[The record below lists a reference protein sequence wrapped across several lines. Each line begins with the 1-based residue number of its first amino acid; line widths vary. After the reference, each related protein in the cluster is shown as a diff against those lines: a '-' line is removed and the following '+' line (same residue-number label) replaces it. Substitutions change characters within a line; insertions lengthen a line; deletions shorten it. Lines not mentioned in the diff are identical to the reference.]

1 MAKVF
6 LNDKI
11 IEDAEAHISVSDSGF
26 LYGMGL
32 FETMRCTGGKVF
44 ALDDHLAR
52 LFSSASQLAINN
64 PYSKEYVADAVEQ
77 VLAANNLTDARLRL
91 TLTNGPMAQGGQST
105 ATLLIT
111 ATRFEPYPAE
121 YYQKGVGVVLTDFR
135 QNTQDPIV
143 KHKTTNYFSRLL
155 ALDVAHK
162 KKAAE
167 ALWFTTDGRLA
178 EGCVSNVFCVMDSAL
193 YTPTLET
200 PVLPGIMRKTVCE
213 VAKAESIKLV
223 EKDIMIK
230 DLLSADEVF
239 LTNVIM
245 LILPVIAVE
254 AHTVGDGKVGPI
266 TKRLTESVNEV
277 ISKKGRKS
285 KGQGNEDNTNNG

>member
-1 MAKVF
+1 MKIF

-11 IEDAEAHISVSDSGF
+11 IDDAEAHISVSDSGF

-52 LFSSASQLAINN
+52 LFWSAKELAINN

-77 VLAANNLTDARLRL
+77 VLAVNNLTDARLRL
-91 TLTNGPMAQGGQST
+91 TLTNGPMAQGGET
-105 ATLLIT
+105 KATLLIT

-121 YYQKGVGVVLTDFR
+121 YYQKGAGV
-135 QNTQDPIV
+135 
-143 KHKTTNYFSRLL
+143 
-155 ALDVAHK
+155 AAHK

-167 ALWFTTDGRLA
+167 ALWFTTDNRLA
-178 EGCVSNVFCVMDSAL
+178 EGCVSNVFCVKDSAL
-193 YTPTLET
+193 YTPTLDT

-213 VAKAESIKLV
+213 IAKAQSITLV
-223 EKDIMIK
+223 EKDLTIK
-230 DLLSADEVF
+230 DLLGADEVF

-245 LILPVIAVE
+245 LILPVVTVE
-254 AHTVGDGKVGPI
+254 AHTVGDGKVGPM
-266 TKRLTESVNEV
+266 TKKLMKYLEKVVSQDQLKET
-277 ISKKGRKS
+277 SK
-285 KGQGNEDNTNNG
+285 

>member
-6 LNDKI
+6 LNDKVI
-11 IEDAEAHISVSDSGF
+11 DDAEAHISVSDSGF

-32 FETMRCTGGKVF
+32 FETMRCTGGRVF
-44 ALDDHLAR
+44 ALDDHLDR
-52 LFSSASQLAINN
+52 LFNSAKELAINN
-64 PYSKEYVADAVEQ
+64 PYDKKYIADAIGQ

-91 TLTNGPMAQGGQST
+91 TLTNGPMSQGGDAR

-135 QNTQDPIV
+135 QNTQDPITR
-143 KHKTTNYFSRLL
+143 HKTINYFSRLL
-155 ALDVAHK
+155 ALNLAHQ

-178 EGCVSNVFCVMDSAL
+178 EGCVSNVFCVKDSVL
-193 YTPTLET
+193 YTPTLDT
-200 PVLPGIMRKTVCE
+200 PVLPGVMRKTVCE
-213 VAKAESIKLV
+213 IAKAESVNLV
-223 EKDIMIK
+223 EKDLTIQE
-230 DLLSADEVF
+230 LLAADEVF

-245 LILPVIAVE
+245 LILPVVSVE
-254 AHTVGDGKVGPI
+254 AHTVGDGKVGTM
-266 TKRLTESVNEV
+266 TKKLMTEVLQE
-277 ISKKGRKS
+277 
-285 KGQGNEDNTNNG
+285 

>member
-11 IEDAEAHISVSDSGF
+11 VEDAEAHISVSDSGF

-32 FETMRCTGGKVF
+32 FETMRCMGGKVF

-52 LFSSASQLAINN
+52 LSNSAEELAINN
-64 PYSKEYVADAVEQ
+64 PYDKKYVAGAIEQ
-77 VLAANNLTDARLRL
+77 TLEANNLTDARLRL

-105 ATLLIT
+105 ATLLVT
-111 ATRFEPYPAE
+111 ATRFEPYPDE
-121 YYQKGVGVVLTDFR
+121 YYKNGVRVVLTDFR
-135 QNTQDPIV
+135 QNTQEAIV

-155 ALDVAHK
+155 ALNIAHQ

-178 EGCVSNVFCVMDSAL
+178 EGCVSNVFCVKDSAL
-193 YTPTLET
+193 YTPGLDT

-213 VAKAESIKLV
+213 VAKAESIKLI
-223 EKDIMIK
+223 EKDLTIK
-230 DLLSADEVF
+230 DLLGADEIF

-245 LILPVIAVE
+245 LILPVVGVE
-254 AHTVGDGKVGPI
+254 AHTVGDGKVGSV
-266 TKRLTESVNEV
+266 TKRLMESVKEV
-277 ISKKGRKS
+277 ILKKQCKS
-285 KGQGNEDNTNNG
+285 KG

>member
-1 MAKVF
+1 MKIF

-11 IEDAEAHISVSDSGF
+11 IDDAEAHLSVSDSGF

-52 LFSSASQLAINN
+52 LSNSAKELAINN
-64 PYSKEYVADAVEQ
+64 PYIKEYVADAIEQ
-77 VLAANNLTDARLRL
+77 TLEANNLTDARLRL

-111 ATRFEPYPAE
+111 ATRFEPYPDE
-121 YYQKGVGVVLTDFR
+121 YYKNGVRVVLTEFR
-135 QNTQDPIV
+135 QNGADPTMR
-143 KHKTTNYFSRLL
+143 HKTTNFFSRLL
-155 ALDVAHK
+155 ALNIAHK

-167 ALWFTTDGRLA
+167 ALWFTTDNRLA
-178 EGCVSNVFCVMDSAL
+178 EGCVSNVFLVKDSAL
-193 YTPTLET
+193 YTPTLDT

-213 VAKAESIKLV
+213 IAKAESIKLV
-223 EKDIMIK
+223 EKDLTIK
-230 DLLSADEVF
+230 DLLAADEVF

-245 LILPVIAVE
+245 LILPVVAVE
-254 AHTVGDGKVGPI
+254 AHTVGNDKVGPM
-266 TKRLTESVNEV
+266 TKKLMKYLEKVVSQDQLKET
-277 ISKKGRKS
+277 SK
-285 KGQGNEDNTNNG
+285 

>member
-11 IEDAEAHISVSDSGF
+11 VEDAEAHISVSDSGF

-52 LFSSASQLAINN
+52 LFNSARELAINN
-64 PYSKEYVADAVEQ
+64 PYDEKYVADAIEQ
-77 VLAANNLTDARLRL
+77 TLEANNLTDARLRL
-91 TLTNGPMAQGGQST
+91 TLTNGPMAQGDQGT
-105 ATLLIT
+105 ATLLVT
-111 ATRFEPYPAE
+111 ATRFEPYPDE

-135 QNTQDPIV
+135 QNAQDPIV

-155 ALDVAHK
+155 ALNIAHQ

-178 EGCVSNVFCVMDSAL
+178 EGCVSNVFCVKDSAV
-193 YTPTLET
+193 YTPGLET
-200 PVLPGIMRKTVCE
+200 PVLPGVMRKTVCE
-213 VAKAESIKLV
+213 VAKAESITLV
-223 EKDIMIK
+223 EKDLTIK
-230 DLLSADEVF
+230 DLLAADEVF

-254 AHTVGDGKVGPI
+254 AHTVGDGKVGVV
-266 TKRLTESVNEV
+266 TKRLMESVKEV
-277 ISKKGRKS
+277 ILKKGCKS
-285 KGQGNEDNTNNG
+285 RG

>member
-11 IEDAEAHISVSDSGF
+11 IDDTEAHLSVSDSGF

-52 LFSSASQLAINN
+52 LFWSAKELAINN

-77 VLAANNLTDARLRL
+77 VLAANNLADARLRL
-91 TLTNGPMAQGGQST
+91 TLTNGPMAQGGET
-105 ATLLIT
+105 KATLLIT

-121 YYQKGVGVVLTDFR
+121 YYQKGVGVVLTEFR
-135 QNTQDPIV
+135 QNGADPTMR
-143 KHKTTNYFSRLL
+143 HKTTNFFSRLL
-155 ALDVAHK
+155 ALNIAHK

-167 ALWFTTDGRLA
+167 ALWFTTDNRLA
-178 EGCVSNVFCVMDSAL
+178 EGCVSNVFLVKDSAL
-193 YTPTLET
+193 YTPTLDT

-213 VAKAESIKLV
+213 IAKAQSIQLV
-223 EKDIMIK
+223 EKDLTIK
-230 DLLSADEVF
+230 DLLAADEVF

-245 LILPVIAVE
+245 LILPVVTVE
-254 AHTVGDGKVGPI
+254 AHTVGNDKVGPM
-266 TKRLTESVNEV
+266 TKKLMKYLEKVVSQDQLKET
-277 ISKKGRKS
+277 SK
-285 KGQGNEDNTNNG
+285 

>member
-1 MAKVF
+1 MKVF
-6 LNDKI
+6 LNDKVI
-11 IEDAEAHISVSDSGF
+11 DDGEAHLSVSDSGF

-44 ALDDHLAR
+44 ALDDHLGR
-52 LFSSASQLAINN
+52 LFTSADQLAINN
-64 PYSKEYVADAVEQ
+64 PYDKKYIAGAIEQ
-77 VLAANNLTDARLRL
+77 TLEANNLTDARLRL
-91 TLTNGPMAQGGQST
+91 TLTNGPMAQGGEGKS
-105 ATLLIT
+105 TLLIT

-121 YYQKGVGVVLTDFR
+121 YYEKGVRVVLTDFR

-155 ALDVAHK
+155 ALNMAHK

-167 ALWFTTDGRLA
+167 ALWFTTDNRLA
-178 EGCVSNVFCVMDSAL
+178 EGCVSNVFCVKDSAF
-193 YTPTLET
+193 YTPTLDT

-213 VAKAESIKLV
+213 IAKAQSIQLV
-223 EKDIMIK
+223 ERDLTIK
-230 DLLSADEVF
+230 DLLGADEVF

-245 LILPVIAVE
+245 LILPVVAVE
-254 AHTVGDGKVGPI
+254 AHTVGEGEVGPT

-285 KGQGNEDNTNNG
+285 KG

>member
-11 IEDAEAHISVSDSGF
+11 LDDAKAHISVSDSGF

-44 ALDDHLAR
+44 ALGDHLAR
-52 LFSSASQLAINN
+52 LSSSAKELAISN
-64 PYSKEYVADAVEQ
+64 PYDTKYVANAIGQTLE
-77 VLAANNLTDARLRL
+77 ANNLTDARLRL
-91 TLTNGPMAQGGQST
+91 TLTNGPMAQGDGAK

-111 ATRFEPYPAE
+111 ATRFEPYPDE

-155 ALDVAHK
+155 ALNVAHQ

-178 EGCVSNVFCVMDSAL
+178 EGCVSNIFCVKDSAL
-193 YTPTLET
+193 YTPTLDT
-200 PVLPGIMRKTVCE
+200 PVLPGIMRKTVCDI
-213 VAKAESIKLV
+213 AKAESIELV
-223 EKDIMIK
+223 EKDLTIK
-230 DLLSADEVF
+230 ELLAADEVF

-245 LILPVIAVE
+245 LILPVVGVE

-266 TKRLTESVNEV
+266 TKKLTESV
-277 ISKKGRKS
+277 KKII
-285 KGQGNEDNTNNG
+285 

>member
-11 IEDAEAHISVSDSGF
+11 VEDAEAHISVSDSGF

-32 FETMRCTGGKVF
+32 FETMRCTEGEVF

-52 LFSSASQLAINN
+52 LFSSAKELAINN
-64 PYSKEYVADAVEQ
+64 PYDTKYVADAINQTLE
-77 VLAANNLTDARLRL
+77 ANNLTDARLRL
-91 TLTNGPMAQGGQST
+91 TLTNGPMAQGGQNT
-105 ATLLIT
+105 ATLLVT
-111 ATRFEPYPAE
+111 ATRFEPYPDE

-135 QNTQDPIV
+135 QNTQDLIV

-155 ALDVAHK
+155 ALNIAHQ

-167 ALWFTTDGRLA
+167 AIWFTTDGRLA
-178 EGCVSNVFCVMDSAL
+178 EGCVSNVFCVKDSAL
-193 YTPTLET
+193 YTPGLET
-200 PVLPGIMRKTVCE
+200 PVLPGIMRKTVCKI
-213 VAKAESIKLV
+213 AKAESITLV
-223 EKDIMIK
+223 EKDLTIK
-230 DLLSADEVF
+230 DLLGADEVF

-245 LILPVIAVE
+245 LILPVVGVE
-254 AHTVGDGKVGPI
+254 AHTVGDGKVGPV

-277 ISKKGRKS
+277 ILKNQCKS
-285 KGQGNEDNTNNG
+285 RG

>member
-1 MAKVF
+1 MKIF

-11 IEDAEAHISVSDSGF
+11 IDDAEAHLSVSDSGF

-52 LFSSASQLAINN
+52 LSNSAKELAINN
-64 PYSKEYVADAVEQ
+64 PYIKEYVADAIEQ
-77 VLAANNLTDARLRL
+77 TLEANNLTDARLRL
-91 TLTNGPMAQGGQST
+91 TLTNGPMAEGNEGK

-121 YYQKGVGVVLTDFR
+121 YYQKGAGVVLTEFR
-135 QNTQDPIV
+135 QNGADPTMR
-143 KHKTTNYFSRLL
+143 HKTTNFFSRLL
-155 ALDVAHK
+155 ALNIAHK

-167 ALWFTTDGRLA
+167 ALWFTTDNRLA
-178 EGCVSNVFCVMDSAL
+178 EGCVSNVFLVKDSAL
-193 YTPTLET
+193 YTPTLDT

-213 VAKAESIKLV
+213 IAKAESIKLV
-223 EKDIMIK
+223 EKDLTIK
-230 DLLSADEVF
+230 DLLAADEVF

-245 LILPVIAVE
+245 LILPVVAVE
-254 AHTVGDGKVGPI
+254 AHTVGNDKVGPM
-266 TKRLTESVNEV
+266 TKKLMKYLEKVVSQDQLKET
-277 ISKKGRKS
+277 SK
-285 KGQGNEDNTNNG
+285 

>member
-6 LNDKI
+6 LNDKVI
-11 IEDAEAHISVSDSGF
+11 DDTEAHISVSDSGF

-44 ALDDHLAR
+44 ALDDHLDR
-52 LFSSASQLAINN
+52 LFNSAKELAINN
-64 PYSKEYVADAVEQ
+64 PYEKKYIKDAIRQALE
-77 VLAANNLTDARLRL
+77 ANNLADARLRL
-91 TLTNGPMAQGGQST
+91 TLTNGPMAQGGET
-105 ATLLIT
+105 KATLLIT

-121 YYQKGVGVVLTDFR
+121 YYQNGVGIVLTDFR

-155 ALDVAHK
+155 ALNIAHQ

-167 ALWFTTDGRLA
+167 ALWFTTDNRLA
-178 EGCVSNVFCVMDSAL
+178 EGCVSNVFCVADSVL
-193 YTPTLET
+193 YTPTLDT

-213 VAKAESIKLV
+213 IAKAQSINLV
-223 EKDIMIK
+223 EKDLTIQE
-230 DLLSADEVF
+230 LLAADEVF

-245 LILPVIAVE
+245 LILPVVAVE
-254 AHTVGDGKVGPI
+254 AHTVGNGKVGPM
-266 TKRLTESVNEV
+266 TKKLMKCLEK
-277 ISKKGRKS
+277 I
-285 KGQGNEDNTNNG
+285 

>member
-11 IEDAEAHISVSDSGF
+11 IDDTEAHISVSDSGF

-52 LFSSASQLAINN
+52 LFSSAKELAINN
-64 PYSKEYVADAVEQ
+64 PYDTKYVADAIGQTLE
-77 VLAANNLTDARLRL
+77 ANNLTDARLRL
-91 TLTNGPMAQGGQST
+91 SLTNGPMAQGGDAK
-105 ATLLIT
+105 ATLLVT
-111 ATRFEPYPAE
+111 ATRFEPYPDE
-121 YYQKGVGVVLTDFR
+121 YYQKGVGIVLTDFR
-135 QNTQDPIV
+135 QNSQDPVV

-155 ALDVAHK
+155 ALNVAHQ

-178 EGCVSNVFCVMDSAL
+178 EGCVSNVFCVKDSAL
-193 YTPTLET
+193 YTPRLDT

-213 VAKAESIKLV
+213 VAKAESIELV
-223 EKDIMIK
+223 EKDLAIK
-230 DLLSADEVF
+230 DLLAADEIF

-245 LILPVIAVE
+245 LILPVVGVE
-254 AHTVGDGKVGPI
+254 AHTVGDGKVGSV
-266 TKRLTESVNEV
+266 TRRLTESVKEV
-277 ISKKGRKS
+277 ISKNQCKS
-285 KGQGNEDNTNNG
+285 KG

>member
-11 IEDAEAHISVSDSGF
+11 VEDAEAHISVSDSGF

-52 LFSSASQLAINN
+52 LSNSAEELAINN
-64 PYSKEYVADAVEQ
+64 PYDKKYVADAIEQ
-77 VLAANNLTDARLRL
+77 TLEANNLTDARLRL
-91 TLTNGPMAQGGQST
+91 TLTNGPMAQGGET
-105 ATLLIT
+105 KATLLIT

-121 YYQKGVGVVLTDFR
+121 YYQKGVGVVLTEFR
-135 QNTQDPIV
+135 QNGADPTMR
-143 KHKTTNYFSRLL
+143 HKTTNFFSRLL
-155 ALDVAHK
+155 ALNVAHK

-167 ALWFTTDGRLA
+167 ALWFTTDNRLA
-178 EGCVSNVFCVMDSAL
+178 EGCVSNVFCVKDSAL
-193 YTPTLET
+193 YTPTLDT

-213 VAKAESIKLV
+213 IAKAQSIQLV
-223 EKDIMIK
+223 EKDLTIK
-230 DLLSADEVF
+230 DLLAADEVF

-245 LILPVIAVE
+245 LILPVVTIE
-254 AHTVGDGKVGPI
+254 AHTVGNDKVGPM
-266 TKRLTESVNEV
+266 TKKLMKYLEKVVSQDQLKET
-277 ISKKGRKS
+277 SK
-285 KGQGNEDNTNNG
+285 

>member
-11 IEDAEAHISVSDSGF
+11 VEDAEAHISVSDSGF

-52 LFSSASQLAINN
+52 LSNSAKELAINN
-64 PYSKEYVADAVEQ
+64 PYDKKYVAGAIEQ
-77 VLAANNLTDARLRL
+77 TLEANNLTDARLRL
-91 TLTNGPMAQGGQST
+91 TLTNGPMAQGDDAR
-105 ATLLIT
+105 ATLLVT
-111 ATRFEPYPAE
+111 ATRFEPYPDE
-121 YYQKGVGVVLTDFR
+121 YYQKGVGVVLADFR
-135 QNTQDPIV
+135 QNTQDPVV

-155 ALDVAHK
+155 ALNIAHQ

-178 EGCVSNVFCVMDSAL
+178 EGCVSNVFCVKDSVL
-193 YTPTLET
+193 YTPGLDT

-213 VAKAESIKLV
+213 ISKAESIKLV
-223 EKDIMIK
+223 EKDLTIK
-230 DLLSADEVF
+230 DLLAADEVF

-245 LILPVIAVE
+245 LILPVVGVE
-254 AHTVGDGKVGPI
+254 AHTVGDGKVSAV
-266 TKRLTESVNEV
+266 TKRLAKCVGG
-277 ISKKGRKS
+277 ILA
-285 KGQGNEDNTNNG
+285 